1 MSAITAHYASASSA
15 AAAADRRY
23 ADIAAAQ
30 YDSAFFQ
37 SYSPPSLN
45 TVAAAASLDAGYASG
60 ASYAW
65 DAHEPGPAV
74 QSPSYPAS
82 SSSSSSTNNYH
93 NPASSSPS
101 SAATTSHSS
110 VTASFSSYTAQPDAY
125 PLHSSHRGSFP
136 TSRSHHPNSSLS
148 SSTATSSNPYSPTLA
163 TRSSYAS
170 GTRSYSSLAAA
181 AAATT
186 HSSGSS
192 PTPRLQ
198 NASWDSAGL
207 YTIEP
212 IDPVSPPHHAYSHSN
227 ASSTPATPPTPPI
240 KEEEQEGE
248 FIIEVS
254 VPADPVPSSMP
265 EVPLRA
271 THAPPE
277 MRKMM
282 YSFRLESF
290 AMHDG
295 IRSAATAPGSGG
307 IEVGPLRQPPVE
319 LEWQAHILVPLVP
332 DDEIEPAHR
341 YSSSSLSTPRSHGGY
356 GVESPTMSPRKAD
369 HTSPRRTRATNPY
382 ATAGSASPALSLEYP
397 SGLENEAWDGSSSG
411 YGSVADNS
419 SAGGTAATSSPTF
432 APIMTPAQSL
442 GWLRFGAGSEADPKQ
457 SSYHRQS
464 VAQPSLSRVSQ
475 TQNRYLLGD
484 PSSPKQSYHSHPSA
498 HAQQSA
504 QQAQYGYDTGG
515 GYSRSNHAGASG
527 RYAEVYASAAS
538 GGSSG
543 WYR

>member
-1 MSAITAHYASASSA
+1 MSAIAAHYASSASASSA
-15 AAAADRRY
+15 AAAASASADRRY
-23 ADIAAAQ
+23 ADLAAAQ
-30 YDSAFFQ
+30 YDPSAFFQ

-45 TVAAAASLDAGYASG
+45 TVTAAPLDPGYASG

-65 DAHEPGPAV
+65 DAHEPAV
-74 QSPSYPAS
+74 QSPSYSAS
-82 SSSSSSTNNYH
+82 SSSSSSANNYH
-93 NPASSSPS
+93 NPASSAS
-101 SAATTSHSS
+101 SAATTAHSS
-110 VTASFSSYTAQPDAY
+110 VTASFSSYPAQSDAY

-136 TSRSHHPNSSLS
+136 TSRSHHANSSLS
-148 SSTATSSNPYSPTLA
+148 SSTAASGNSYSPTLA

-181 AAATT
+181 AAAST

-212 IDPVSPPHHAYSHSN
+212 IDPVSPSHHAYSHSA

-240 KEEEQEGE
+240 KEEEHEGE

-332 DDEIEPAHR
+332 DEEIEPGHR
-341 YSSSSLSTPRSHGGY
+341 YSSSSHSTPRSHGGY
-356 GVESPTMSPRKAD
+356 GVESPTMSPRKTD
-369 HTSPRRTRATNPY
+369 HASPRRTRATNAY
-382 ATAGSASPALSLEYP
+382 AVAGSASPALSLEYP
-397 SGLENEAWDGSSSG
+397 TGLDNEAWDGSSSG
-411 YGSVADNS
+411 YASVADNGS
-419 SAGGTAATSSPTF
+419 TGGTAATSSPTF
-432 APIMTPAQSL
+432 AHIMTPAQSL
-442 GWLRFGAGSEADPKQ
+442 GWLRFGAGSEAEPKQ
-457 SSYHRQS
+457 SSYHRQPA
-464 VAQPSLSRVSQ
+464 AQASRTSFPPVLMLSIAR
-475 TQNRYLLGD
+475 R
-484 PSSPKQSYHSHPSA
+484 
-498 HAQQSA
+498 
-504 QQAQYGYDTGG
+504 
-515 GYSRSNHAGASG
+515 
-527 RYAEVYASAAS
+527 
-538 GGSSG
+538 
-543 WYR
+543 